1 MNTTTTIVSYTTT
14 AAAAAVAVSNNNN
27 NNNNNKVKS
36 DIFVSFYSLIQLKKV
51 NAELKKESDEKE
63 REISRLTKLVEDTF
77 SASKLAAAQKKIVE
91 QDEEIQGVCQLV
103 YIFIYY

>member
-14 AAAAAVAVSNNNN
+14 AAAAAVAVSSN

-91 QDEEIQGVCQLV
+91 QDEEIQGVCQPV